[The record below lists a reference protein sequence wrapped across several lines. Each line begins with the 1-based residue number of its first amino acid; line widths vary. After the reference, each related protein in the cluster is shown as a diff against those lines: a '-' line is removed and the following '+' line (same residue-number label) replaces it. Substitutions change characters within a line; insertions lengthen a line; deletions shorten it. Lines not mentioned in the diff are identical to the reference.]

1 MIKALD
7 DIIDLHES
15 KGNLE
20 DSYIDIH
27 FDETILKLNIYTM
40 KFLTVN
46 GEREETKRWND
57 DLNCEIRKNRELY
70 KEIKE
75 FRVLFEALNKLKI
88 KKGYIE
94 KTERPDFVMK
104 TEKGKIGIE
113 ITKIYSGNDWAVE
126 KINDDIKAYN
136 LSKEDTLGYIEYK
149 KYTNKIVTYAIKENL
164 VIKPFNKKE
173 DEEILKI
180 KLKNKL
186 FEKIRKMYDE
196 YASYDANAIIASIV
210 SPQYFENIE
219 DIQKLNDEITFYIN
233 HLEVENMEKE
243 YLLLIKVDKKW
254 IKFDLKNHTCNIV

>member
-1 MIKALD
+1 MIKSLG
-7 DIIDLHES
+7 DIISLHES

-20 DSYIDIH
+20 DAYIDIH
-27 FDETILKLNIYTM
+27 FDELILKLNIFTM
-40 KFLTVN
+40 KFITVN
-46 GEREETKRWND
+46 GEREETKKWNND
-57 DLNCEIRKNRELY
+57 INFEIRKNRELY

-88 KKGYIE
+88 KQGYIE
-94 KTERPDFVMK
+94 KTERPDFVLN
-104 TEKGKIGIE
+104 TPKGKIGIE

-149 KYTNKIVTYAIKENL
+149 KYTNKIVTYKIKENL

-173 DEEILKI
+173 DERILKI

-196 YASYDANAIIASIV
+196 YASYDANVIIASIV
-210 SPQYFENIE
+210 SPQYFEKIE
-219 DIQKLNDEITFYIN
+219 DIQKFNDEIIYYTN
-233 HLEVENMEKE
+233 HLEVKNVDKD

-254 IKFDLKNHTCNIV
+254 IKFDLKNHTCDIV